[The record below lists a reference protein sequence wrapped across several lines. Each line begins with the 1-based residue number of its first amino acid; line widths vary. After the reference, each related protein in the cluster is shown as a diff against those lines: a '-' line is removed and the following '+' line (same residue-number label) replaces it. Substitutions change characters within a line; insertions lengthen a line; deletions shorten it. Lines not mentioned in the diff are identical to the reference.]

1 LYYEIALVRNIKMI
15 IWCKHLGEPII
26 FDDFLK
32 IVLSQL
38 NLTGL
43 PESTPKTSPLVPR
56 NMVFN
61 KLQFEAYSIA
71 QKNVFSKVHQY
82 KSRNL
87 LSATYY

>member
-1 LYYEIALVRNIKMI
+1 MI
-15 IWCKHLGEPII
+15 
-26 FDDFLK
+26 FLK

-43 PESTPKTSPLVPR
+43 PESTPKTSPLAPR

-71 QKNVFSKVHQY
+71 QKNVFF
-82 KSRNL
+82 
-87 LSATYY
+87 